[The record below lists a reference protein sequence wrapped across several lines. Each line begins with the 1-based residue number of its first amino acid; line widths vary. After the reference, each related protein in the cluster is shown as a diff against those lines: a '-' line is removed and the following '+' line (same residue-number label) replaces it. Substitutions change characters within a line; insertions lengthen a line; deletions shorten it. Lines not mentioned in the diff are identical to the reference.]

1 MFLFSYFIK
10 YWWLGVNAKVLM
22 LRSEDRLQE
31 PDLSFHE
38 GMEIEMRS
46 ADSEQVLLSSVD
58 SAHLNAQSNSL
69 IPILN
74 ILSGYMLS
82 IHS

>member
-38 GMEIEMRS
+38 VMEIEMRS
-46 ADSEQVLLSSVD
+46 TDSEQVLLSSVD

-69 IPILN
+69 IPNLN
-74 ILSGYMLS
+74 TLSGYMLS